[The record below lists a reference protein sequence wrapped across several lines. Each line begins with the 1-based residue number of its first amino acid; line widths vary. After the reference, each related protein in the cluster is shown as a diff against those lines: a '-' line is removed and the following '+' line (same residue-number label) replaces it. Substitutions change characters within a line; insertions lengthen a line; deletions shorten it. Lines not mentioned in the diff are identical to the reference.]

1 MPDIEEV
8 ISFTEAAKVKDCG
21 RNTLYRAADDGRLN
35 TVEVGRRR
43 MIVQDE
49 KWQTFEPKLI
59 GHRARQ
65 QADTSDEE

>member
-35 TVEVGRRR
+35 AVEVGGRR

-49 KWQTFEPKLI
+49 KWTSFQPNLI

-65 QADTSDEE
+65 QAHTPDEE

>member
-1 MPDIEEV
+1 MPDTTDV

-35 TVEVGRRR
+35 AIEVGGRR
-43 MIVQDE
+43 MIVRDAQWRDF
-49 KWQTFEPKLI
+49 QPKLV

-65 QADTSDEE
+65 QADTPDDA